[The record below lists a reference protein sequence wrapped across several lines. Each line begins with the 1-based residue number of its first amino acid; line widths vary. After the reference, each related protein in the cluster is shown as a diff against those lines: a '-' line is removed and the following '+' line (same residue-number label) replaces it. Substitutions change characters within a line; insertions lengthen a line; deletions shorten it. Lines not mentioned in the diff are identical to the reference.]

1 MGVDFSY
8 SNEDRLLTVYLTEEI
23 DQHTAE
29 KVRRKIDDEIERF
42 IPRKVIFDFDNIS
55 FMDSSGIGMVLGRYK
70 LAKMLGGDFEIIN
83 VNKSIKRIFEM
94 SGVTRI
100 IMTREKNNIKIEEK
114 QGIINEKI
122 QKNFNEEEEDEGII

>member
-1 MGVDFSY
+1 MDFSY

>member
-1 MGVDFSY
+1 MDFSY

-100 IMTREKNNIKIEEK
+100 IMTREKNNKKIEEK